1 MATIDTIAHRSTGSQ
16 IAGKAYFETS
26 TNKFIVFNG
35 SAWIELDSDG
45 TGAVFENRWG
55 ASFDGLNDYLDLGTS
70 SSLNPTSTLTI
81 SAWVNISGA
90 GTGSIPTIYS
100 SSKSNSGSGGI
111 TLTYSNS
118 KFQFYLDTSGSGSW
132 VFAESNST
140 VNTNQ
145 WYHLVGTWDGST
157 VTLYINGVAQ
167 TTTASASTIGYNT
180 NVSAKIGRYDTQY
193 VDGSIDDVSLF
204 DSALSASDISSIY
217 NSGVPADIYSL
228 NPVGWW
234 RMGDHSNDSA
244 TAGGNIV
251 TITDSSGNGND
262 ATQST
267 ASRQPT
273 FAQHESLSRVT
284 TKFDTYTEHLEAYPT
299 SDTDIYGLSAFM
311 YFENDV
317 VPTTVQGVA
326 FSVNTDAMLGV
337 GGNIT
342 GAVSD
347 ELLLV
352 YKGAAFAYT
361 DPSGSIPKGWHHVML
376 AWSPTSQINPGSP
389 GYDIYLDGVVV
400 GNTTSTQY
408 GSPSLFTIKS
418 NQPLIVGQRG
428 DGNFGMVTKMDDVAI
443 FDSQLSSSDI
453 TSIYNNGVPGDI
465 SALNP
470 AGWWRMGDDDS
481 LAHDA
486 AISQITDQSGNG
498 LHLVQ
503 NAANHYKP
511 TAHHI
516 STIYV

>member
-1 MATIDTIAHRSTGSQ
+1 SSGNGNDATQSTASNQ
-16 IAGKAYFETS
+16 PTF
-26 TNKFIVFNG
+26 
-35 SAWIELDSDG
+35 SDL
-45 TGAVFENRWG
+45 TPPPFENRWG

-234 RMGDHSNDSA
+234 RMGDDSNDSA

-267 ASRQPT
+267 ASNQPT

-326 FSVNTDAMLGV
+326 FSVNTDAMLG
-337 GGNIT
+337 
-342 GAVSD
+342 
-347 ELLLV
+347 
-352 YKGAAFAYT
+352 
-361 DPSGSIPKGWHHVML
+361 
-376 AWSPTSQINPGSP
+376 
-389 GYDIYLDGVVV
+389 
-400 GNTTSTQY
+400 
-408 GSPSLFTIKS
+408 
-418 NQPLIVGQRG
+418 
-428 DGNFGMVTKMDDVAI
+428 
-443 FDSQLSSSDI
+443 
-453 TSIYNNGVPGDI
+453 
-465 SALNP
+465 
-470 AGWWRMGDDDS
+470 
-481 LAHDA
+481 
-486 AISQITDQSGNG
+486 
-498 LHLVQ
+498 
-503 NAANHYKP
+503 
-511 TAHHI
+511 
-516 STIYV
+516 